1 MAKNLQLDYGALDTR
16 PYSCNSR
23 SQFLGHVNP
32 MAGYNPHCP
41 GVNFDHRIGA
51 TSTLAFWTISLI
63 NDRRNPGNAP
73 SISTVQIAIFGDE
86 NRISDYLVPSFLRE
100 NSRIVFDNY
109 LNRNRHIVITERV
122 IGFRDC
128 MRWTRKK
135 VEQAIPTSRIR
146 DRSI

>member
-1 MAKNLQLDYGALDTR
+1 MNSGDGVHKNGKTPQLDYGALDTR

-63 NDRRNPGNAP
+63 NDRGNPGNAP

-86 NRISDYLVPSFLRE
+86 N
-100 NSRIVFDNY
+100 
-109 LNRNRHIVITERV
+109 
-122 IGFRDC
+122 
-128 MRWTRKK
+128 
-135 VEQAIPTSRIR
+135 
-146 DRSI
+146 